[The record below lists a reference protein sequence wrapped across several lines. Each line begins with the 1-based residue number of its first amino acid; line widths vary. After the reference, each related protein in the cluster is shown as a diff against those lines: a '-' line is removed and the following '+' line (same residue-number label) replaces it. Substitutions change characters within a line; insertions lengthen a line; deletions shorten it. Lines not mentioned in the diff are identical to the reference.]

1 MIIKKKSSLDLS
13 NEIKGGDNSICKNV
27 ILAFLQKIGLISIRF
42 NIESEMQVEIYAD
55 EIELL
60 FKREDDNLKC
70 LERDMET
77 VVKVLD
83 NSIKSS
89 IDMISDR
96 AKQSLKKFND
106 LREFYELL
114 EEERERKLKRKSF
127 EMSEDDEESDESP
140 VKD

>member
-96 AKQSLKKFND
+96 AKQV
-106 LREFYELL
+106 R
-114 EEERERKLKRKSF
+114 
-127 EMSEDDEESDESP
+127 
-140 VKD
+140 